1 MGQDLPDLT
10 LSNKTALVT
19 GGGAGIGR
27 GIATMLSAAGAHVIV
42 TDVNHE
48 SADETAELCRDAGGL
63 ASAFLLDVTDSSAVE
78 DVCREI
84 VSEIGLVS
92 ILINNAGVVS
102 LSRFLEMPI
111 DDFDRIIDVSL
122 KGTYL
127 MTRGVLP
134 QMHQQS
140 WGRIISISSMMGKTP
155 AGYAAHYAAAKAG
168 IIGFTQSIAKEV
180 GPNITVNCLCPG
192 NIETAIVE
200 HDYKFFSDRYSISPE
215 ELRQQWI
222 EEVPLG
228 RLGEPSDV
236 ARAVL
241 VLATET
247 GQYTTGQAIN
257 VSGGLEIH

>member
-1 MGQDLPDLT
+1 MRQDLPDLM
-10 LSNKTALVT
+10 LSNKNALVT

-27 GIATMLSAAGAHVIV
+27 GIAKMLSAAGAHVIV
-42 TDVNHE
+42 TDMNFE
-48 SADETAELCRDAGGL
+48 SANETANTCRDAGGS

-78 DVCREI
+78 NICKEVVDQ
-84 VSEIGLVS
+84 IGLVG

-102 LSRFLEMPI
+102 IAPFLELSI

-127 MTRGVLP
+127 MTRSVLP
-134 QMHQQS
+134 QMHEQN
-140 WGRIISISSMMGKTP
+140 WGRIISLSSMMGKTP

-180 GPNITVNCLCPG
+180 GPHITVNCLCPG
-192 NIETAIVE
+192 NIETAIME
-200 HDYKFFSDRYSISPE
+200 HDYDYFSERYSISPD

-222 EEVPLG
+222 DEVPLG